1 MDKENLMPI
10 VLGAT
15 DGAFLR
21 KFVSKYG
28 APVIILDTQCRLS
41 LRLSPRFH
49 FIKMTSQTDG
59 IVTMYINDLL
69 EGTERIPLL
78 AAADREY
85 RELIERNFDA
95 LSSVCILWNE
105 NFEF

>member
-10 VLGAT
+10 VLGAG

-28 APVIILDTQCRLS
+28 APVIILDTRCRLS

-49 FIKMTSQTDG
+49 FIKMASRSDE
-59 IVTMYINDLL
+59 IVMMYVNDLL
-69 EGTERIPLL
+69 EGTDRIPLL
-78 AAADREY
+78 AAADPELC
-85 RELIERNFDA
+85 ELIERNSEA
-95 LSSVCILWNE
+95 LASACILWNE